1 MLVKLQVIV
10 QEKKKIKKGKI
21 KMNKYQI
28 EIVETLSRVIDI
40 EANSYEDALEKVKEK
55 YDNSDII
62 LDWEDLENV
71 DYKEYPYPK
80 IKDDFILQVD
90 YDKDDNAVIIGTETS
105 SGAKYYCSNT
115 EDLKNSINE
124 YIDNYINYDNEK
136 EINF

>member
-62 LDWEDLENV
+62 
-71 DYKEYPYPK
+71 
-80 IKDDFILQVD
+80 
-90 YDKDDNAVIIGTETS
+90 
-105 SGAKYYCSNT
+105 
-115 EDLKNSINE
+115 
-124 YIDNYINYDNEK
+124 
-136 EINF
+136 

>member
-1 MLVKLQVIV
+1 
-10 QEKKKIKKGKI
+10 
-21 KMNKYQI
+21 MNKYQI

-90 YDKDDNAVIIGTETS
+90 YDIDDNSVIIGTETS

>member
-1 MLVKLQVIV
+1 
-10 QEKKKIKKGKI
+10 
-21 KMNKYQI
+21 MNKYQI

-40 EANSYEDALEKVKEK
+40 EANSYEDALEKIKEK

-90 YDKDDNAVIIGTETS
+90 YDKDDNSVIIGTETS